1 MADSVDR
8 TSVSHPLLC
17 NRRPFHV
24 GKAFA
29 AFSRVGS
36 RAGHGS
42 LLTANGMP
50 RYVTGNSTN
59 GQGNLSLDTNNW
71 SLVQQIGEI
80 WHLPRLQAKHEASW
94 NRSKMAHV
102 IYRSPGAGLR
112 NNMMSSA

>member
-1 MADSVDR
+1 MADIVDR
-8 TSVSHPLLC
+8 TSVSYPLLC
-17 NRRPFHV
+17 NRRSFHA
-24 GKAFA
+24 GKAFTA
-29 AFSRVGS
+29 LSRVGS
-36 RAGHGS
+36 RAGRGS

-71 SLVQQIGEI
+71 SSVQRTGEI
-80 WHLPRLQAKHEASW
+80 WHLPRLQVKHKASW

-102 IYRSPGAGLR
+102 IYRSPRVRLR